1 MEKILAD
8 TSAWVASFSKTGHE
22 PLKATM
28 RELIENGSLVIT
40 GVVLLELL
48 QGTKDEAGLESL
60 RKKLK
65 VLPSLPT
72 PEEIWVS
79 SAKLSLSLR
88 AKGVQASTPDILI
101 AALAIEHDCVLIHC
115 DRDYEYMKK
124 HTSLKTLPF
133 LP

>member
-22 PLKATM
+22 PLKEKM
-28 RELIENGSLVIT
+28 KESIENGSLVIA
-40 GVVLLELL
+40 GIVLLELL
-48 QGTKDEAGLESL
+48 QGAKNETDLDIL
-60 RKKLK
+60 KKRLQI
-65 VLPSLPT
+65 LPSLPT
-72 PEEIWVS
+72 PEAIWLT
-79 SAKLSLSLR
+79 SAKLSLLLR
-88 AKGVQASTPDILI
+88 NKGVQASTPDILI

-115 DRDYEYMKK
+115 DRDYEHMKK